1 MNILRSTIANP
12 AKPVLDNTTDQRLL
26 LKIADLTVSVVCD
39 GSFNLGFEAEKE
51 KFVVSEGVPEV
62 NIRASVGRLPENPM
76 GERLFDAGAVWQ
88 LYHHNGYYM
97 FSFSSLAFRS
107 NPYKIAIFDQ
117 DFSSGEIHIHPD
129 FSGRNQPVDPLWSPL
144 DELLYS
150 NLLARGRGVEVHAC
164 GLIDTEG
171 QGHLFIGV
179 SGAGKTTMARLWEN
193 IPGVKILSDDRII
206 LRKKQKTVTPPGSA
220 SPPLKIR
227 GGKRGV
233 MIPEVGSYDFQA
245 NEHQVYMYGTPWHGE
260 GGQSF
265 AGSAPLSRIYFLKKA
280 RQNAL
285 APLKEADTVSRLF
298 TCSFMPFYN
307 REAVDFT
314 LGFLGEI
321 AQEVP
326 CFELS
331 VIPDKNVVEFIK
343 KGLLS

>member
-1 MNILRSTIANP
+1 M
-12 AKPVLDNTTDQRLL
+12 
-26 LKIADLTVSVVCD
+26 SVVCD

-62 NIRASVGRLPENPM
+62 NIRTSVGRLPENPM

-117 DFSSGEIHIHPD
+117 DFSYGEVHIHPD

-179 SGAGKTTMARLWEN
+179 SGAGKTTMARLWED

-206 LRKKQKTVTPPGSA
+206 LRRKNG
-220 SPPLKIR
+220 KIW
-227 GGKRGV
+227 
-233 MIPEVGSYDFQA
+233 
-245 NEHQVYMYGTPWHGE
+245 MYGTPWHGE

-265 AGSAPLSRIYFLKKA
+265 AGSVPLSRIYFLKKA
-280 RQNAL
+280 RQNVL

-298 TCSFMPFYN
+298 TCSFLPFYN

-314 LGFLGEI
+314 LGFLSEI

-331 VIPDKNVVEFIK
+331 VVPDKNVVKFIK